1 MTFLGTL
8 FITKFRLSHYIE
20 TLTAMATTAFHI
32 RSISLPSRPHNQ
44 RVEEILNKLK
54 TMEVSTTSTA
64 KTICSSLLVLED
76 LYKCADDLLNSPHL
90 SQHGKWFE
98 DLSEQYMRI
107 LDVCG
112 MIRELVSQCKENVR
126 DVESSFRRR
135 KQDSNT
141 EASIVRF
148 ASFSKKMKKDA
159 KRLVLYLKK
168 MNDETEGSVFLDA
181 DTETAFVIKAMRK
194 ASTSCIPIFQMLLS
208 FLCVPLLKPKSSMWS
223 LVSRLAYKG
232 RVLCEVQ
239 EPNMNMKT
247 RLDVFESQ
255 LDNIENGLERV
266 YRCLIR
272 SRSSLLNTVSF

>member
-1 MTFLGTL
+1 
-8 FITKFRLSHYIE
+8 
-20 TLTAMATTAFHI
+20 MATTAFHI
-32 RSISLPSRPHNQ
+32 RSISLPSRPHNH

-54 TMEVSTTSTA
+54 TLEVSTTSTA
-64 KTICSSLLVLED
+64 ETICSSLLVLED

-98 DLSEQYMRI
+98 DLSEQCMRI

-112 MIRELVSQCKENVR
+112 MIRELVSQ
-126 DVESSFRRR
+126 
-135 KQDSNT
+135 
-141 EASIVRF
+141 
-148 ASFSKKMKKDA
+148 
-159 KRLVLYLKK
+159 Y
-168 MNDETEGSVFLDA
+168 
-181 DTETAFVIKAMRK
+181 TETAFVIKGMRK